1 MSPPLKSLFPPH
13 RQFTLFCFSSSG
25 GIILPLTFSLMEINK
40 IPEIY
45 SFFLFFFSVKTLAN
59 LHKIRYIQKAGL
71 IEALY
76 ERG

>member
-1 MSPPLKSLFPPH
+1 M
-13 RQFTLFCFSSSG
+13 
-25 GIILPLTFSLMEINK
+25 PLTFSLKEIDK
-40 IPEIY
+40 IPEIHP
-45 SFFLFFFSVKTLAN
+45 FFSDFFSVKTLAN